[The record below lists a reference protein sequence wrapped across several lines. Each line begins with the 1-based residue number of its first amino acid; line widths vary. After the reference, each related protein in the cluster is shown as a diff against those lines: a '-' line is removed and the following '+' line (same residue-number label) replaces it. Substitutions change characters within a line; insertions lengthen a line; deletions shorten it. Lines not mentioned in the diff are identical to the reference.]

1 MSDSG
6 FPNIPSGARTLSDIA
21 ARGDQAAQKGNI
33 IALPADIRAEAQRQ
47 QTTLRLAGEIVDARP
62 SDDGKSVEVRVR
74 TPRGDVEV
82 RVPRTQTPN
91 VLREGRQVNIEITPE
106 RGGNESASIRPARA
120 ETPPPAPQTRPAQS
134 QGQNTA
140 QNAPRQVN
148 VEIPPEKLAR
158 AQLAEIARQT
168 PSQAAPSAPPP
179 AIPPG
184 STIRI
189 EPLTIAQSAQIT
201 QPALE
206 MLAAKITQNLGA
218 ALTII
223 GANTAIPALNGSAG
237 IPASPLQTPAPLA
250 SSPSSLLKSSVLQ
263 GTSAPLTA
271 FPAIPAS
278 ETVSGEPEQI
288 RTSLPP
294 LGKEM
299 LSPQNLQAPLSA
311 QSFAAPFE
319 LPPALQALQSTDSA
333 LLPASAHIN
342 MKVENV
348 LPPAVQMVEGPNALP
363 PPASETQ
370 NQILE
375 NLRPGTLSATVSGL
389 TDRGLPALSLE
400 FLPGALPQDF
410 ALQST
415 APQNITQG
423 ARLTIMPQ
431 TQAIGIQASATA
443 ITLQPAALLLPGAW
457 PVMDEVLQTLTQ
469 HVPALAQAVTN
480 VAPNAAGGAA
490 QMTPAAMFFIAAI
503 RSGDLGS
510 WLGDKALEVL
520 RREGK
525 GNLLSRLGSEANA
538 LTRMGAEPASTAD
551 WRGMT
556 IPMMWQ
562 NEMQKIALYYK
573 RDEGSS
579 EEQESKGGNTRFLF
593 DLNLSHMGK
602 VQLDGLLR
610 GTKLDLIVRTGQ
622 SFSQAMQQEMRRLYT
637 GALEQAQM
645 SGELSFTAKPES
657 WVTINLKEKQQSVS
671 A

>member
-6 FPNIPSGARTLSDIA
+6 FPNIPSGARTLSEIA
-21 ARGDQAAQKGNI
+21 GRGDQAAQKGNV
-33 IALPADIRAEAQRQ
+33 IALPADIKVEAQRQ
-47 QTTLRLAGEIVDARP
+47 QTTLRLAGEIVNARP
-62 SDDGKSVEVRVR
+62 SDDGKSMEVRVR
-74 TPRGDVEV
+74 TPRGDVDI
-82 RVPRTQTPN
+82 RVPRTQAPN

-106 RGGNESASIRPARA
+106 RGGNESASIRPSRA
-120 ETPPPAPQTRPAQS
+120 ETPQPAQQTRPAQS

-140 QNAPRQVN
+140 QNAQRQVN

-158 AQLAEIARQT
+158 AQLTEIARQT
-168 PSQAAPSAPPP
+168 PSQAMPSAPPP

-206 MLAAKITQNLGA
+206 MLAAKVTQNLSA

-223 GANTAIPALNGSAG
+223 GANKPLPALNGSAG
-237 IPASPLQTPAPLA
+237 IPASPLQTQAPLA
-250 SSPSSLLKSSVLQ
+250 SLPNTSVLQ
-263 GTSAPLTA
+263 GPSAPLA
-271 FPAIPAS
+271 ALPAAPAP

-294 LGKEM
+294 LGKEL

-311 QSFAAPFE
+311 QNFAAPFD
-319 LPPALQALQSTDSA
+319 LPPALQALQSTETA

-348 LPPAVQMVEGPNALP
+348 LSPAVQMVEGPNALP

-400 FLPGALPQDF
+400 LLPGALPQDF

-423 ARLTIMPQ
+423 TRLTIMPQ

-469 HVPALAQAVTN
+469 HAPALAQAVTN
-480 VAPNAAGGAA
+480 IAPNAAGGAA

-503 RSGDLGS
+503 RSGDIGS

-538 LTRMGAEPASTAD
+538 LTRMGAEPVSSAD

-573 RDEGSS
+573 RDEGSG

-671 A
+671 I